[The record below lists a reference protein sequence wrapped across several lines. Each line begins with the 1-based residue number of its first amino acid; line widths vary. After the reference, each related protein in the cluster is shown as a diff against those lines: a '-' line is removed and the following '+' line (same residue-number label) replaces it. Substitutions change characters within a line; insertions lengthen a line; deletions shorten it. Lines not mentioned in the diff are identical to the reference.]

1 MSDAPTILLVDDEPD
16 ILEIFAIELEY
27 AGYNIEPA
35 SNGTEAIEKF
45 KAGGISAILSDIR
58 MAGGDGIELLERV
71 REISPANPPMLFMTG
86 FADINQQEA
95 LDKGAAGFFH
105 KPIDGSTLVEGLKHA
120 MTPKAEA
127 WKQKPAGAERASA
140 LQVSYK
146 SIQDAIAEK
155 SFSFGNGG
163 LFIGIDGFEGKI
175 GSLVDI
181 DLSFACGSSIKGI
194 GKVKWQRKSTEGGLK
209 KGVGV
214 EIEYL
219 DDASLT
225 FVCNLLQQNPTKA
238 FIPAAA

>member
-45 KAGGISAILSDIR
+45 KAGGIAAILSDIR

-71 REISPANPPMLFMTG
+71 REISPASPPLLFMTG

-105 KPIDGSTLVEGLKHA
+105 KPIDGTTLVEGLKHA
-120 MTPKAEA
+120 LTPKTEA
-127 WKQKPAGAERASA
+127 WRKKPAGAEGATS

-146 SIQDAIAEK
+146 SLQDAMAEK
-155 SFSFGNGG
+155 SFSIGNGG
-163 LFIGIDGFEGKI
+163 LFIGIEGFDGKI
-175 GSLVDI
+175 GKLVDI
-181 DLSFACGSSIKGI
+181 DLSFACGTAIKGI
-194 GKVKWQRKSTEGGLK
+194 GKVKWQRKSSEGGLK
-209 KGVGV
+209 KGIGI

-219 DDASLT
+219 DEASLS
-225 FVCNLLQQNPTKA
+225 FVCNLLQQHPTKA

>member
-35 SNGTEAIEKF
+35 CNGAEAIEKF

-58 MAGGDGIELLERV
+58 MAGGDGIELLDRV
-71 REISPANPPMLFMTG
+71 REISPINPPMLFMTG

-105 KPIDGSTLVEGLKHA
+105 KPIDGTTLVEGLKHA
-120 MTPKAEA
+120 LKPKAEV
-127 WKQKPAGAERASA
+127 WRNKPKGADKA
-140 LQVSYK
+140 LELAVSYK
-146 SIQDAIAEK
+146 SFQEAITEK
-155 SFSFGNGG
+155 SFSLGNGG
-163 LFIGIDGFEGKI
+163 LFVGIEHCEARVGK
-175 GSLVDI
+175 LVAFDV
-181 DLSFACGSSIKGI
+181 SFACGTAIKGI
-194 GKVKWQRKSTEGGLK
+194 GKVKWQRKTHEEGLK
-209 KGVGV
+209 QGIGV

-225 FVCNLLQQNPTKA
+225 FVCNQLQQHPTKA